1 MKGRLTLLAAL
12 AVTAAACA
20 DTAEPVAVA
29 PPAELSAA
37 RGAPAGD
44 YIVVFERGVADAP
57 GLANRLAAAHGAEVR
72 FTYQHAIQG
81 FAARNLTA
89 AGVDALRRNPNVAY
103 VEPDAEVEL
112 FDVQNNAT
120 WGLDR
125 VDQRNLPLDTKYNF
139 LATGAG
145 VNAYVLDTGV
155 RISHNDFG
163 GRAHYIPNGSNGDFV
178 NDGHGSANDC
188 HGHGTHVA
196 GTVGGTVYG
205 VAKGATIWAGRV
217 VNCNGGGQVS
227 MAIAGVDWIT
237 ANAPRPAVVN
247 MSLGYGD
254 VQSLR
259 DAVENSIAAG
269 VNYAVS
275 AGNGNFFGTPQDA
288 CLQSPGGAPN
298 AITVGSTTSSDN
310 ESSFSNY
317 GTCVNVL
324 APGSSV
330 TSAWHTSNTAT
341 NTISGTSMASPHV
354 AGGIALFLQANPL
367 ATPAQVRHAIES
379 NATQGVINLH
389 SRSQQNNTPNR
400 LLYTL
405 NFTAEGGGDPP
416 PPVNVPPVAA
426 FTFSCS
432 GLTCSFTDAS
442 TDADG
447 SVVAWAWNF
456 GDGATSSAQHPS
468 RTFAAGGTY
477 TITLTVTDNDG
488 ATDTVSQSVTV
499 SAEASGISL
508 DVDVRKQRGISYAD
522 LAWSGASGS
531 QVDVY
536 RDGGLIATVA
546 NTGAY
551 TDTIGRGGGSHT
563 YRVCEAGTSTCS
575 GNVAVSY

>member
-1 MKGRLTLLAAL
+1 MKARITLLAAL
-12 AVTAAACA
+12 GLAAAACA
-20 DTAEPVAVA
+20 DVADPVAVA
-29 PPAELSAA
+29 PPAEAAHA

-44 YIVVFERGVADAP
+44 YIVVFQRGVADAP
-57 GLANRLAAAHGAEVR
+57 GLANRLAAAHGADVR

-89 AGVDALRRNPNVAY
+89 AAADALRRNPNVAY

-125 VDQRNLPLDTKYNF
+125 VDQRSLPLDTKYNF

-155 RISHNDFG
+155 RITHTDFG
-163 GRAHYIPNGSNGDFV
+163 GRAHYIPNGSNGNFV
-178 NDGHGSANDC
+178 GDAHGSANDC

-196 GTVGGTVYG
+196 GTVGGTIYG

-269 VNYAVS
+269 VSYAVA
-275 AGNGNFFGTPQDA
+275 AGNGNFFGTPQNA
-288 CLQSPGGAPN
+288 CLQSPAGAPN

-324 APGSSV
+324 APGSGI
-330 TSAWHTSNTAT
+330 TSTWHTSNTAI

-354 AGGIALFLQANPL
+354 AGAIALYLQANPL
-367 ATPAQVRHAIES
+367 ATPAQVRQAIES
-379 NATQGVINLH
+379 NATQGTINLH
-389 SRSQQNNTPNR
+389 SRSQTNGTPNR

-405 NFTAEGGGDPP
+405 NFTAGGGDP

-426 FTFSCS
+426 FSFSCS
-432 GLTCSFTDAS
+432 GLTCSFTDSS
-442 TDADG
+442 TDSDG
-447 SVVAWAWNF
+447 SIVAWAWNF
-456 GDGATSSAQHPS
+456 GDGSTSSAQHPS

-477 TITLTVTDNDG
+477 TVTLTVTDDGG
-488 ATDTVSQSVTV
+488 ATNAVSQNVTV
-499 SAEASGISL
+499 TAPAPGIVLSGNGYKVKGVKI
-508 DVDVRKQRGISYAD
+508 AD
-522 LAWSGASGS
+522 LTWTGAASAS
-531 QVDVY
+531 VDVY
-536 RDGGLIATVA
+536 RDGAVVATTA
-546 NTGAY
+546 NNGAY
-551 TDTIGRGGGSHT
+551 TDDTGLKGGGTHT
-563 YRVCEAGTSTCS
+563 YRVCEAGTTTCS
-575 GNVAVSY
+575 ANVVVSF